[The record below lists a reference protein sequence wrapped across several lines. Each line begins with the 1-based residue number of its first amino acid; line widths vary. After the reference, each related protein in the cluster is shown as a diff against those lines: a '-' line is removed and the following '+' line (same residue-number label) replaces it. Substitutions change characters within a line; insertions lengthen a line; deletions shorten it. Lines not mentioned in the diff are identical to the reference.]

1 MLLALTAAAAAAQG
15 TAQAAAPPAA
25 AQGTAQAAAPPARAA
40 SAAAPS
46 SRAEEPTQTIVVEG
60 RSSNEAEQRRLATAG
75 ITVVGRDELDQYG
88 DTSVLDV
95 LQRLP
100 GISVD
105 GDAPRLRGMG
115 EGYTVV
121 LINGEPAPPGF
132 SMDTLAPAD
141 IERIEVTKG
150 PTAEHGGAAGVI
162 NIILRVPPKLRQREW
177 RVSAGYRDV
186 KPQGSTSLSW
196 GDRLGDAAGPAAQTL
211 GFHLPLSLFT
221 WANGGTLEIQR
232 SSRSRLGDAV
242 QQFVTGRDEW
252 LGRGLSFSPRLDW
265 KLGEFES
272 LQLQLLVQANQ
283 SDNRSW
289 RQTQVLQGPPV
300 ASVSDES
307 RSDGSWQMQRANLQW
322 QRRWA
327 DGVRIELKAGL
338 QGTLSL
344 SEGQG
349 RSLSAAAD
357 LVYAR
362 ESFNSNRDSSATQG
376 GRLRLPLAETHTL
389 ALGWD
394 LEQRQRR
401 ELRRLLENGVE
412 RVSGSLGIPF
422 TAEVTRTRVFVQ
434 DEWAP
439 GDGFSALAGL
449 RLEALRLRTG
459 DPAQSFLNTS
469 TTLAPVLNLRHAL
482 DGPGKRLLRLGLSRS
497 LRVPDVSTLM
507 PRYSLNGTYERE
519 ISNTPLAADSAGNP
533 LLQPERATGLDL
545 AIEQHLDGGSVLSAG
560 VFHRRISGLIR
571 RRIALETGADAS
583 VPAGVS
589 RWVSRPVN
597 YGRARSSGLELEV
610 KGTARQLL
618 PVAWAASPAVRLR
631 AAVSLYR
638 SNVEQV
644 DDPEARLEGQPPWQS
659 TLGFDR
665 TPDDKGGGVIGF
677 GANFTYVP
685 GFSTRQTDLQHVWR
699 GAARRLDAYLL
710 WRVDRQL
717 QLRLAGQNLL
727 TPHSQS
733 RNVVADVDGFGAQSG
748 TSRSTAAQVTAH
760 LVLRF

>member
-1 MLLALTAAAAAAQG
+1 MWAAAPAAAQAVVQAVPQAV
-15 TAQAAAPPAA
+15 AQAAA
-25 AQGTAQAAAPPARAA
+25 QAAAPARAA

-46 SRAEEPTQTIVVEG
+46 PGAAEPAQTIVVEG
-60 RSSNEAEQRRLATAG
+60 RASSEAEQRRLATAG

-105 GDAPRLRGMG
+105 GDVPRMRGMG

-121 LINGEPAPPGF
+121 LINGDLAPPGF

-177 RVSAGYRDV
+177 RASAGYRDV
-186 KPQGSTSLSW
+186 KPQGSASLSW
-196 GDRLGDAAGPAAQTL
+196 GDRLGDAAGPGAQTL
-211 GFHLPLSLFT
+211 GFQLPLSLHT
-221 WANGGTLEIQR
+221 WANGGTLEVQR
-232 SSRSRLGDAV
+232 SSRSRQGDAV
-242 QQFVTGRDEW
+242 QQLVTGRDEW
-252 LGRGLSFSPRLDW
+252 LGHGLSFSPRLDW
-265 KLGEFES
+265 KMGEFES
-272 LQLQLLVQANQ
+272 LQLQLLMQANQ

-289 RQTQVLQGPPV
+289 RLTQVLQGPPV
-300 ASVSDES
+300 NSVTDES
-307 RSDGSWQMQRANLQW
+307 HSDGAWQMQRANLQW

-327 DGVRIELKAGL
+327 NGTRVELKAGL

-349 RSLSAAAD
+349 QSFNAAAD
-357 LVYAR
+357 PVYAR
-362 ESFNSNRDSSATQG
+362 QSFNSNRDSSATQG

-412 RVSGSLGIPF
+412 RVSGSLGVPF
-422 TAEVTRTRVFVQ
+422 TAEVARTRVFVQ

-439 GDGFSALAGL
+439 GDGFSALVGL
-449 RLEALRLRTG
+449 RLEALRIRTG
-459 DPAQSFLNTS
+459 DPAQAFLNTS
-469 TTLAPVLNLRHAL
+469 TTLAPVFNLRHAL

-497 LRVPDVSTLM
+497 LRVPDVGTLM
-507 PRYSLNGTYERE
+507 PRYSLNGNYERE
-519 ISNTPLAADSAGNP
+519 VVNTPLAADSAGNP

-583 VPAGVS
+583 VPVGVS

-597 YGRARSSGLELEV
+597 YGRARSSGLELEL
-610 KGTARQLL
+610 KGTVQQLL
-618 PVAWAASPAVRLR
+618 PAAWAPTPALRLR
-631 AAVSLYR
+631 AALSLYR
-638 SNVEQV
+638 SSVEQV

-665 TPDDKGGGVIGF
+665 TPDAKGGGVFGF

-685 GFSTRQTDLQHVWR
+685 AFSTQQTDLQRVWR

-727 TPHSQS
+727 TPHNQS
-733 RNVVADVDGFGAQSG
+733 RSVVEDVDGFGAQSG

>member
-1 MLLALTAAAAAAQG
+1 MTPASAAAGLLLALATAAAAAQG
-15 TAQAAAPPAA
+15 VAA
-25 AQGTAQAAAPPARAA
+25 PARAA
-40 SAAAPS
+40 SAPTAAAVAPTPAAK
-46 SRAEEPTQTIVVEG
+46 AEEATQTIVVEG
-60 RSSNEAEQRRLATAG
+60 RAANEAEQRRLATAG
-75 ITVVGRDELDQYG
+75 ITVVGRDELDEYG

-105 GDAPRLRGMG
+105 GEVPRMRGMG

-121 LINGEPAPPGF
+121 LINGDPAPPGF

-177 RVSAGYRDV
+177 RASAGYRDV
-186 KPQGSTSLSW
+186 RPQGSTSLSW
-196 GDRLGDAAGPAAQTL
+196 GDRLGDASGPGAQTL
-211 GFHLPLSLFT
+211 GFYLPLSLTT

-242 QQFVTGRDEW
+242 QQLVTGRDEW
-252 LGRGLSFSPRLDW
+252 LGQGLSFSPRLDW
-265 KLGEFES
+265 KLDEFES

-283 SDNRSW
+283 SDNRAW

-300 ASVSDES
+300 ISVTDES
-307 RSDGSWQMQRANLQW
+307 QSDGTRQMQRANLQW

-327 DGVRIELKAGL
+327 DGTRVELKAGL

-349 RSLSAAAD
+349 QSFNAAAAPVT
-357 LVYAR
+357 LR
-362 ESFNSNRDSSATQG
+362 QSFNSNRDSSATQG
-376 GRLRLPLAETHTL
+376 GRLRLPLSETHGI

-422 TAEVTRTRVFVQ
+422 TAEVARARVFMQ

-439 GDGFSALAGL
+439 GDGFSALMGL
-449 RLEALRLRTG
+449 RVESLRIRTA
-459 DPAQSFLNTS
+459 DPGQSFLNTS

-482 DGPGKRLLRLGLSRS
+482 DGAGKRLLRLGLSRS
-497 LRVPDVSTLM
+497 LRVPDVGTLM

-519 ISNTPLAADSAGNP
+519 VSNTPLAADSAGNP

-560 VFHRRISGLIR
+560 VFHRRINGLIR

-597 YGRARSSGLELEV
+597 FGRARSSGLELEV
-610 KGTARQLL
+610 KGSARQLL
-618 PVAWAASPAVRLR
+618 PAAWAASPALRLR

-638 SNVEQV
+638 SSVEQV

-665 TPDDKGGGVIGF
+665 TPDAKRGEVVGF
-677 GANFTYVP
+677 GANLTYVP
-685 GFSTRQTDLQHVWR
+685 AFSTQQTDLQRIWR
-699 GAARRLDAYLL
+699 GAARRLDAYVL
-710 WRVDRQL
+710 WRIDRQL

-733 RNVVADVDGFGAQSG
+733 RSVVEDVDGFGAQSAS
-748 TSRSTAAQVTAH
+748 SRSTALQVMAH